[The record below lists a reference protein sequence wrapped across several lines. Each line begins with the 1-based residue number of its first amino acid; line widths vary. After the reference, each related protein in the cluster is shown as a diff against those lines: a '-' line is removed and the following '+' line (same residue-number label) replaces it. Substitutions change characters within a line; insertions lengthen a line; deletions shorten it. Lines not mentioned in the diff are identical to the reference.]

1 VVAGAKI
8 DFSGKL
14 VEFLYRLNIPCPT
27 FVPMTAF
34 LTLLR
39 LRFRQLRR
47 ESADLGIVHWLVLLI
62 LSMLGIAQ
70 LSVWAGRYPD
80 QWIVAAVLGS
90 IPLGIQIRRRDRRLM
105 AHIWA
110 DPRPFMTGEYLA
122 FMMLFIVLFL
132 SLDAFGP
139 VLLLLLSCVAAGY
152 WPFENNRRNTAF
164 FPTLNRFIPADNFEW
179 VAGIREKGL
188 IVLGA
193 YTAAL
198 ALVFVPVASLI
209 LLWFIL
215 MIVGNFYRYGES
227 RQMLVL
233 YETTPLRFL
242 RKKLRT
248 HLALFTVPTLPVLA
262 LYFYFNP
269 GNWLVPL
276 GFLVVS
282 TTALAC
288 ILLSKYSAY
297 APNREL
303 TSNDLVNG
311 LVLLSVVVVFFFPVP
326 FMACLWYYF
335 RAKRNLGYWF

>member
-1 VVAGAKI
+1 
-8 DFSGKL
+8 
-14 VEFLYRLNIPCPT
+14 
-27 FVPMTAF
+27 
-34 LTLLR
+34 
-39 LRFRQLRR
+39 
-47 ESADLGIVHWLVLLI
+47 
-62 LSMLGIAQ
+62 
-70 LSVWAGRYPD
+70 
-80 QWIVAAVLGS
+80 
-90 IPLGIQIRRRDRRLM
+90 
-105 AHIWA
+105 
-110 DPRPFMTGEYLA
+110 
-122 FMMLFIVLFL
+122 
-132 SLDAFGP
+132 
-139 VLLLLLSCVAAGY
+139 
-152 WPFENNRRNTAF
+152 
-164 FPTLNRFIPADNFEW
+164 
-179 VAGIREKGL
+179 
-188 IVLGA
+188 
-193 YTAAL
+193 
-198 ALVFVPVASLI
+198 LVFVPVASLI

-242 RKKLRT
+242 RKKLHT